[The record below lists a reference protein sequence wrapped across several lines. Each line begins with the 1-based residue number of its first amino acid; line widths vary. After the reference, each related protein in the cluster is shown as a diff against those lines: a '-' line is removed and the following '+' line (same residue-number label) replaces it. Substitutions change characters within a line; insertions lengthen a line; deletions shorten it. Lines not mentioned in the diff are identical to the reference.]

1 MTERGDLPGP
11 VEREITAALRAS
23 FGDPPADVDWETMSA
38 RIGDAARFRLA
49 ARRRRPAGWSAAAS
63 RWSRIA
69 VPAALAASLLLAAGL
84 SFDSGAEES
93 LRMED
98 VVAAAAGDA
107 LPSELAALMADGA
120 FGLTLEEA
128 GDSQ

>member
-69 VPAALAASLLLAAGL
+69 VPAALAASWGFMLPAGTGPNAIAWATGRIAL
-84 SFDSGAEES
+84 P
-93 LRMED
+93 RM
-98 VVAAAAGDA
+98 VVAGFALDVAGVF
-107 LPSELAALMADGA
+107 LLVGTVWGISLAI
-120 FGLTLEEA
+120 
-128 GDSQ
+128 

>member
-11 VEREITAALRAS
+11 VEPEITAALRAG
-23 FGDPPADVDWETMSA
+23 FGDSPADVNWETMSS
-38 RIGDAARFRLA
+38 RIGEAARFRLA
-49 ARRRRPAGWSAAAS
+49 ARRRPAGWSAAAS
-63 RWSRIA
+63 RWARFA

-84 SFDSGAEES
+84 SVDTGAEES

-98 VVAAAAGDA
+98 VVAEAAGDA
-107 LPSELAALMADGA
+107 LPSELAGLMTDDA
-120 FGLTLEEA
+120 FGFTLEEA